1 MNNTISYNAWLSDY
15 HQNYKD
21 NGLRLGQHFYN
32 TFRYSVDVG
41 QCLFSLE
48 WALLWEETDYSHTEV
63 LISNIIRENKWDWI
77 NLPIPNR

>member
-21 NGLRLGQHFYN
+21 DGVRLGQHFYN
-32 TFRYSVDVG
+32 TFRYSVDRCTV
-41 QCLFSLE
+41 SLD

-63 LISNIIRENKWDWI
+63 LISNIIRENQWDWN
-77 NLPIPNR
+77 NLPTANQ